1 MRRARLSEIMGKIV
15 QAEDIQ
21 GMPPLEFSKRTYLSP
36 YWAHLRPV
44 LGFSE
49 EIAEELVA
57 YGVIYTG
64 GWVVPCPFCQG
75 QENAQLDEPFF
86 RCCSCWN
93 RAADFKALRV
103 IYPTEVDQIEALV
116 MKRPNGKSR
125 GWVRGQTLD
134 DLRAENEARGLG

>member
-1 MRRARLSEIMGKIV
+1 
-15 QAEDIQ
+15 
-21 GMPPLEFSKRTYLSP
+21 
-36 YWAHLRPV
+36 LRPV